1 MEFVSGNSIDSAAT
15 GLLNLLGGIIEALAN
30 FFGVTV
36 EFVKDNFWE
45 YIMMFGRYRLG
56 TKIVTCAIAVT
67 IIATIL
73 VAIISAIKLAIKHH
87 IAEYDEDYRKSC
99 ESVVKTLSSVTKI
112 IIAVFLIVFVCYS
125 GYHIARYAIS
135 PELYAID
142 VTVQYISCTFGAN

>member
-30 FFGVTV
+30 FFSVSV

-125 GYHIARYAIS
+125 GYHIVRYVIS

-142 VTVQYISCTFGAN
+142 VTVQYISCIFGGN

>member
-30 FFGVTV
+30 FFSVSV

-56 TKIVTCAIAVT
+56 TKIVTCAIVV
-67 IIATIL
+67 IVIATLLI
-73 VAIISAIKLAIKHH
+73 AIISFIKLAVKHH
-87 IAEYDEDYRKSC
+87 SLEYDEDYRKRC
-99 ESVVKTLSSVTKI
+99 EDVVKALSSVAKI
-112 IIAVFLIVFVCYS
+112 IIVIFLIIFVCYS
-125 GYHIARYAIS
+125 GYHIVRYAIS

-142 VTVQYISCTFGAN
+142 VTVQYIKFTFGG

>member
-125 GYHIARYAIS
+125 GYHIVRYAIS

-142 VTVQYISCTFGAN
+142 VTVQYISCTFGGN

>member
-30 FFGVTV
+30 FFDVTV

-99 ESVVKTLSSVTKI
+99 ESVVNTLSSVTKI

-125 GYHIARYAIS
+125 GYHIIRYAIS

-142 VTVQYISCTFGAN
+142 VTVQYISCTFGGN